1 MIGWRGALL
10 LLLLAG
16 ALVSAWSAWIQRDD
30 AVEVEAGPVRSGYV
44 LHDFEL
50 VTLDDAGKES
60 FSLKAPELRQTPGAR
75 TMELTTPLFLMPD
88 HHGSHW
94 EIRSRSGWVNEDS
107 DEIRLRGDV
116 VAVSPMGASR
126 PTTMNTEELDVF
138 PNQNLATSSVVVTT
152 TSPGTTMRGTGM
164 RAHLADKRVEL
175 LSEVKLRHEPNRR

>member
-1 MIGWRGALL
+1 MSWRAALVL
-10 LLLLAG
+10 VLLAG
-16 ALVSAWSAWIQRDD
+16 ALVSGWSAWIQRDETD
-30 AVEVEAGPVRSGYV
+30 EVVDGPVRSGYV

-50 VTLDDAGKES
+50 VTLNAEGRES

-94 EIRSRSGWVNEDS
+94 EVRSKSGWVNEDS

-116 VAVSPMGASR
+116 VAISPMGASR
-126 PTTMNTEELDVF
+126 PTTVNTEELDVF
-138 PNQNLATSSVVVTT
+138 PEQNLATSSVVVTT

-164 RAHLADKRVEL
+164 RVHLADKRVEL
-175 LSEVKLRHEPNRR
+175 LSKVNLSHEPNRR

>member
-1 MIGWRGALL
+1 MGWRTVLL

-16 ALVSAWSAWIQRDD
+16 ALVSGWAAWMQRDETAD
-30 AVEVEAGPVRSGYV
+30 PETGPVRSAYV

-50 VTLDDAGKES
+50 VTLDGEGRES

-88 HHGSHW
+88 QHGSHW

-116 VAVSPMGASR
+116 VATSPMGATR

-138 PNQNLATSSVVVTT
+138 PQKNLATSPVVVDI
-152 TSPGTTMRGTGM
+152 TSPGSTMRGTGM
-164 RAHLADKRVEL
+164 RAHLADKRIEL
-175 LSEVKLRHEPNRR
+175 LSKVSTTYEPNRH

>member
-1 MIGWRGALL
+1 VSWRTALV

-16 ALVSAWSAWIQRDD
+16 ALVSGWSAWIQRD
-30 AVEVEAGPVRSGYV
+30 EVDEAAAGPVRSGYV

-50 VTLDDAGKES
+50 VTLNAEGRES
-60 FSLKAPELRQTPGAR
+60 FSLQAPELRQTPGAR

-88 HHGSHW
+88 QHGSHW
-94 EIRSRSGWVNEDS
+94 EVRSKSGWVNESS

-116 VAVSPMGASR
+116 VAISPMGATR
-126 PTTMNTEELDVF
+126 PTTVNTEELDVF

-164 RAHLADKRVEL
+164 RVHLADKRVEL
-175 LSEVKLRHEPNRR
+175 LSKVSMTHEPTRR

>member
-1 MIGWRGALL
+1 VSWRTALV

-16 ALVSAWSAWIQRDD
+16 ALVSGWSAWVQRED
-30 AVEVEAGPVRSGYV
+30 AVEDAAGPARSGYV

-50 VTLDDAGKES
+50 VTLDADGRES

-75 TMELTTPLFLMPD
+75 TLELATPLFLMPD

-94 EIRSRSGWVNEDS
+94 EVRSKSGWVNEDS

-116 VAVSPMGASR
+116 VAISPMGASR
-126 PTTMNTEELDVF
+126 PTTVNTEELDVF

-164 RAHLADKRVEL
+164 RVHLADKRVEL

>member
-1 MIGWRGALL
+1 VSWRTALV

-16 ALVSAWSAWIQRDD
+16 ALVSGWSAWIQRDE
-30 AVEVEAGPVRSGYV
+30 AAEVEDGPVRSGYV

-50 VTLDDAGKES
+50 VTLNAEGRES

-94 EIRSRSGWVNEDS
+94 EVRSKSGWVNEDS

-116 VAVSPMGASR
+116 VAISPMGATR
-126 PTTMNTEELDVF
+126 PTTVNTEELDVF

-164 RAHLADKRVEL
+164 RVHLADKRVEL
-175 LSEVKLRHEPNRR
+175 LSKVRLSHEPKRR